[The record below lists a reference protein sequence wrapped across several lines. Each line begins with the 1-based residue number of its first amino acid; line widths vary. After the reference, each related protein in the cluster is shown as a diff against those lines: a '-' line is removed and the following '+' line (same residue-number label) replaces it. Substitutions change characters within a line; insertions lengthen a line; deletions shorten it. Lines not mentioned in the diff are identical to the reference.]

1 MLKTY
6 SFQFQCQQNLQP
18 IRLRG
23 LSQLARAL
31 SQEKQHSGNQRL
43 SVLTGEH
50 SQSLRHAIYF
60 NRRFPVVTLR
70 QGNVNVLKP
79 CELKISIISPQHAL
93 LRSQTILFYGLSE
106 LFFRNFHSYF
116 RRGLRTTSCSRRVL
130 WVKRILIMQYW
141 EVPADDFLFS
151 TA

>member
-50 SQSLRHAIYF
+50 S
-60 NRRFPVVTLR
+60 
-70 QGNVNVLKP
+70 
-79 CELKISIISPQHAL
+79 
-93 LRSQTILFYGLSE
+93 
-106 LFFRNFHSYF
+106 
-116 RRGLRTTSCSRRVL
+116 
-130 WVKRILIMQYW
+130 
-141 EVPADDFLFS
+141 
-151 TA
+151 